1 MKFNILYN
9 KVSKSILLLILAI
22 FLPLSAMEA
31 KKFVLVIDAGHGG
44 KDAGCVGK
52 ISKAEEKNLALK
64 YALAFGKSVERN
76 CPDVKVVYTRTT
88 DRFLELW
95 QRAEIANKNKADLF
109 LSFHI
114 NSVANGKSVRGYQTY
129 TLGQSKTTGSK
140 AGIKQNLEVAK
151 RENAV
156 ISMEKDYKQHYQGFD
171 PNSPESNILFEFIQD
186 ANMERSVE
194 LSKLMQR
201 HVCAATG
208 RADKGAHQNNLAVLR
223 LTSMPGCLLEL
234 GFISNPDEERFLNA
248 ESSVALYT
256 RGILKAFIAYKNK
269 YFDGLNVPYRP
280 SDIKEEKGSEPK
292 VAVQKEKQMEV
303 KEEKKATEPKVA
315 ELKANQKEEPA
326 RAEMKRSQNPTNK
339 EADKKVVEKKVEEK
353 KVEEKKI
360 EEKKVEEKKVEEKKA
375 EEKKVEEKKVE
386 EKKPEEPKIEEKKPE
401 EAPKVVEE
409 VKDDAPI
416 FKVQISSGRTKRS
429 PKDSQFK
436 GLANV
441 EFYEEGGL
449 FKYTVGNSTDYNAIA
464 QLRKEILGKFPGA
477 FIIAFKNG
485 VKINVNEAIS
495 EFKARKK

>member
-1 MKFNILYN
+1 MKFNIIYN

-52 ISKAEEKNLALK
+52 ISEEKKLALK

-248 ESSVALYT
+248 EGSVALYT

-280 SDIKEEKGSEPK
+280 SDIKEEKRSEPT
-292 VAVQKEKQMEV
+292 VAVQREKQNDV
-303 KEEKKATEPKVA
+303 KEEKKTAETKVTEQNVK
-315 ELKANQKEEPA
+315 QKDEPA

>member
-44 KDAGCVGK
+44 RDAGCVGK
-52 ISKAEEKNLALK
+52 ISKEKNLALK

-194 LSKLMQR
+194 LSKLMQK

-280 SDIKEEKGSEPK
+280 SDIKEEKRSEPT
-292 VAVQKEKQMEV
+292 VAVQREKQNDV
-303 KEEKKATEPKVA
+303 KEEKKTAETKVTEQNVK
-315 ELKANQKEEPA
+315 QKDEPA

-375 EEKKVEEKKVE
+375 EEKKVEEKKIE
-386 EKKPEEPKIEEKKPE
+386 EKKAEEPKIEEKKPE

-464 QLRKEILGKFPGA
+464 KLRKEILDKFPGA

>member
-1 MKFNILYN
+1 MKFNIIYN

-52 ISKAEEKNLALK
+52 ISEEKKLALK

-248 ESSVALYT
+248 EGSVALYT

-280 SDIKEEKGSEPK
+280 SDIKEEKRSEPT
-292 VAVQKEKQMEV
+292 VAVQREKQNDV
-303 KEEKKATEPKVA
+303 KEEKKTAETKVTEQNVK
-315 ELKANQKEEPA
+315 QKDEPA

-375 EEKKVEEKKVE
+375 E

>member
-269 YFDGLNVPYRP
+269 YFDGLNVP
-280 SDIKEEKGSEPK
+280 
-292 VAVQKEKQMEV
+292 
-303 KEEKKATEPKVA
+303 
-315 ELKANQKEEPA
+315 
-326 RAEMKRSQNPTNK
+326 
-339 EADKKVVEKKVEEK
+339 
-353 KVEEKKI
+353 
-360 EEKKVEEKKVEEKKA
+360 
-375 EEKKVEEKKVE
+375 
-386 EKKPEEPKIEEKKPE
+386 
-401 EAPKVVEE
+401 
-409 VKDDAPI
+409 
-416 FKVQISSGRTKRS
+416 
-429 PKDSQFK
+429 
-436 GLANV
+436 
-441 EFYEEGGL
+441 
-449 FKYTVGNSTDYNAIA
+449 
-464 QLRKEILGKFPGA
+464 
-477 FIIAFKNG
+477 
-485 VKINVNEAIS
+485 
-495 EFKARKK
+495 

>member
-1 MKFNILYN
+1 MTFNIIYN

-52 ISKAEEKNLALK
+52 ISEEKKLALK

-248 ESSVALYT
+248 EGSVALYT

-280 SDIKEEKGSEPK
+280 SDIKEEKRSEPT
-292 VAVQKEKQMEV
+292 VAVQREKQNDV
-303 KEEKKATEPKVA
+303 KEEKKTAETKVTEQNVK
-315 ELKANQKEEPA
+315 QKDEPA

>member
-1 MKFNILYN
+1 MKFNIIYN

-22 FLPLSAMEA
+22 FLPLSSMEA

-88 DRFLELW
+88 DRFLELL

-194 LSKLMQR
+194 LSKLMQK

-280 SDIKEEKGSEPK
+280 SDIKEEKGSEPT

-303 KEEKKATEPKVA
+303 KEEKKTAEPKVT
-315 ELKANQKEEPA
+315 EQNVKQKDEPA

-409 VKDDAPI
+409 VKDDTPI

>member
-1 MKFNILYN
+1 M
-9 KVSKSILLLILAI
+9 SKSILLLILAI
-22 FLPLSAMEA
+22 FLPLSSMEA

-52 ISKAEEKNLALK
+52 ISEEKKLALK

-194 LSKLMQR
+194 LSKLMQK

-280 SDIKEEKGSEPK
+280 SDIKEEKRSEPT
-292 VAVQKEKQMEV
+292 VAVQREKQNDV
-303 KEEKKATEPKVA
+303 KEEKKTAEPKVT
-315 ELKANQKEEPA
+315 EQNVKQKEEPA

-409 VKDDAPI
+409 VKDDTPI

-464 QLRKEILGKFPGA
+464 QLRKEIFGKFPGA

>member
-1 MKFNILYN
+1 MKFNIIYN

-44 KDAGCVGK
+44 RDAGCVGK
-52 ISKAEEKNLALK
+52 ISKEKNLALK

-194 LSKLMQR
+194 LSKLMQK

-280 SDIKEEKGSEPK
+280 SDIKEETRSEPT
-292 VAVQKEKQMEV
+292 VAVQREKQNDV
-303 KEEKKATEPKVA
+303 KEEKKTAETKVTEQNVK
-315 ELKANQKEEPA
+315 QKDEPA

-375 EEKKVEEKKVE
+375 EEKKVEEKKIE
-386 EKKPEEPKIEEKKPE
+386 EKKAEEPKIEEKKPE

-464 QLRKEILGKFPGA
+464 KLRKEILDKFPGA